1 MIDWRAIDTV
11 LLDMDGT
18 LLDLHFDSHFWLE
31 HLPRRYVELH
41 RLDEATQEQ
50 LRERIL
56 RERGT
61 LNWYSLAYW
70 SRELGVDIVA
80 LKREVQHLIGL
91 RSDALDFLT
100 WLRRAGPRVVL
111 ATNADRASLQLKLP
125 LTGLERYLD
134 AVVSSADLGM
144 PKEEQAFWPAL
155 QKVEAFDP
163 ARTLFIDDNR
173 DVLQSAREYGIRYLM
188 GIKQPDSTRPEKEL
202 EEFVT
207 LDRFASIYSDTLFS
221 YVDTPG
227 AAGQPGGSGRAGGR
241 SG

>member
-41 RLDEATQEQ
+41 RLDAASQEDI
-50 LRERIL
+50 RARIIS
-56 RERGT
+56 EQGT

-100 WLRRAGPRVVL
+100 WLKQAHPRVVL
-111 ATNADRASLQLKLP
+111 ATNADRESLALKLP
-125 LTGLERYLD
+125 LTGLEDFLD
-134 AVVSSADLGM
+134 AIVSSADVGV
-144 PKEEQAFWPAL
+144 PKEAQEFWFAL
-155 QKVEAFDP
+155 QEVEPFDP
-163 ARTLFIDDNR
+163 ARTLFIDDNPA
-173 DVLQSAREYGIRYLM
+173 VLESAREFGIRHLL
-188 GIKQPDSTRPEKEL
+188 GIKQPDSRRPERDL
-202 EEFVT
+202 EEFIA
-207 LDRFASIYSDTLFS
+207 LDRFASIL
-221 YVDTPG
+221 PG
-227 AAGQPGGSGRAGGR
+227 ERPDDQQDQEGRA
-241 SG
+241 